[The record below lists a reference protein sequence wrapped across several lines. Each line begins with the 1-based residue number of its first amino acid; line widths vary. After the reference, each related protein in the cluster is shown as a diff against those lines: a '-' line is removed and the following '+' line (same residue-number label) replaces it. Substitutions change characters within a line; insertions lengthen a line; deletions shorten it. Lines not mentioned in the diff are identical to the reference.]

1 MNAVNAVQLFLL
13 VWSFSTV
20 CHGDTG
26 VCSVSCDDVTGTV
39 GNEVTLTCRVSEK
52 CKEDC
57 IKMFKFL
64 YPENYKNSE
73 ICRQKSPG
81 GSCEKE
87 NIFTCRYTPDAA
99 INETIRFFMQT
110 RSSPVK
116 GKFTVEIS
124 AGLMKSTADTEALIN
139 EEAHKYMGTSETRKE
154 EKQDRGFQLAV
165 ILAVVSCFIIIIIVV
180 IFKVKKSESTRPRLG
195 QKENSDTLLH
205 NV

>member
-1 MNAVNAVQLFLL
+1 M
-13 VWSFSTV
+13 

-52 CKEDC
+52 CTKDC

-81 GSCEKE
+81 GSCEKGD
-87 NIFTCRYTPDAA
+87 IFTCRYTPDAA
-99 INETIRFFMQT
+99 MNETIRFFMQT

-139 EEAHKYMGTSETRKE
+139 EEADKYMGTSETRKD

-165 ILAVVSCFIIIIIVV
+165 ILAVVSCFIIIIVVV
-180 IFKVKKSESTRPRLG
+180 IFKVKKSESTRLRHG
-195 QKENSDTLLH
+195 QKENSDTLLN